1 MKKKKKELSEYILN
15 LYRIKLPRVLKYS
28 CRTYLIQSG
37 ETNFKLKQRTPLLG
51 HLIPPWDKRGRG
63 ARGGSRSGSPGA
75 AMRGRQ
81 SCALQRGGRCCDTAE
96 GAACPGAARRSPAA
110 GPVRGRPSRCDAGH
124 GDRERPGGEASGT
137 PRLQPWGAPGLV
149 RAVQGP
155 FFSAAAPRP
164 RGSSRVPAAPGFR
177 GGRASQQ
184 PRPGPRAHGVPR
196 VAWHALPRA
205 ARLLQC
211 PLQVS
216 WGLWQV
222 LCSPSKT

>member
-1 MKKKKKELSEYILN
+1 MKQILSSSN
-15 LYRIKLPRVLKYS
+15 GPAPRTFNPTIEQK
-28 CRTYLIQSG
+28 
-37 ETNFKLKQRTPLLG
+37 
-51 HLIPPWDKRGRG
+51 G
-63 ARGGSRSGSPGA
+63 ARGG
-75 AMRGRQ
+75 GRQ
-81 SCALQRGGRCCDTAE
+81 PLRQPRRCDARETALRPAARGQVAAATRRDTAE

-110 GPVRGRPSRCDAGH
+110 GPARGRPSRCDAGH
-124 GDRERPGGEASGT
+124 GDRERPGGEVSGT

-205 ARLLQC
+205 ARLLQR

-216 WGLWQV
+216 WGLRQV